1 MPESMGTAKRLLYG
15 GIAACLF
22 FAGLI
27 LIVFLF
33 WLVFPVII
41 GLGLWFLAG
50 LFLSLATKGR
60 TYADWNAEKIAQRK
74 LAKRKEIN

>member
-1 MPESMGTAKRLLYG
+1 MPESMGTVKRLLYG
-15 GIAACLF
+15 GIAACFF

-41 GLGLWFLAG
+41 GLGLWFFAW
-50 LFLSLATKGR
+50 LFLSLAVKGR
-60 TYADWNAEKIAQRK
+60 TYTDWNAEKNSSERASQK
-74 LAKRKEIN
+74 KRNN